1 MHPCKAF
8 THTHNF
14 ASMISFISATE
25 KDASTIVNIGKLS
38 VKEAHLGSCPEE
50 ILDAYLSK
58 HYNTDAIKKEL
69 ADPTNIY
76 SIITYNGQPAGF
88 SKIIFNSPHAAINRT
103 NTTKLDRIYL
113 LKEFQGAKLGYELL
127 QYNIALAKS
136 HTQSGIWLFTWM
148 GNKKA
153 IDFYT
158 KAGFTTIGNHNFH
171 VAENYYNANY
181 HMLLN
186 FV

>member
-1 MHPCKAF
+1 
-8 THTHNF
+8 
-14 ASMISFISATE
+14 MISFIRAAAHDSE
-25 KDASTIVNIGKLS
+25 TIVNIGLVS

-50 ILDAYLSK
+50 ILDEYLSN
-58 HYNTDAIKKEL
+58 HYNNDTIKKEL
-69 ADPTNIY
+69 AEPQNIY
-76 SIITYNGQPAGF
+76 HIITYNNQPAGF
-88 SKIIFNSPHAAINRT
+88 SKIIFNAPHAAINRT

-127 QYNIALAKS
+127 KYNIALAKS
-136 HTQSGIWLFTWM
+136 HGQSGIWLFTWV

-153 IDFYT
+153 VIFYT

-171 VAENYYNANY
+171 VAQEYYNANY

-186 FV
+186 FS